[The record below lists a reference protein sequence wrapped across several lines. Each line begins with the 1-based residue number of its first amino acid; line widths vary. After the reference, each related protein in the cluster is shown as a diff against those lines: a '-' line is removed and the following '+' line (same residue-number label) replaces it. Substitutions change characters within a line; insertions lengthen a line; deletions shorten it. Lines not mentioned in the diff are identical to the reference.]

1 MSTQST
7 YLHQTPQPSPQ
18 DYAHDLSPSDG
29 QFSLSAYTRTMHQH
43 TKKQM
48 EAASR
53 SARRRTAN
61 TDGTN
66 AHGRLDNEG
75 SVGSMD
81 SARTS

>member
-18 DYAHDLSPSDG
+18 DYAHDHDLSDG
-29 QFSLSAYTRTMHQH
+29 NFSLSAYTRTMHQH

>member
-1 MSTQST
+1 MSTSST
-7 YLHQTPQPSPQ
+7 TYPHLSSQQTYS
-18 DYAHDLSPSDG
+18 HDLSQSEDG

-43 TKKQM
+43 TMKQM

-53 SARRRTAN
+53 SARRRTVN
-61 TDGTN
+61 QEGTN

-81 SARTS
+81 STRTS